1 MINYESR
8 TYAIFDVPFFV
19 KMGTEIV
26 KYENKALSVALEG
39 LYRKHV
45 KKQVK

>member
-19 KMGTEIV
+19 KMGTKIV
-26 KYENKALSVALEG
+26 KYENKALSVALKG
-39 LYRKHV
+39 LNRKHV
-45 KKQVK
+45 QEQVE